1 MSSTLTWGRK
11 ESWIWPPRGFY
22 YTYGAIF
29 LAGILCALFVYLRFE
44 FGLSPLQRYYLPY
57 SIRTWTSGWR
67 APTGQY
73 QLLYIAGSHRPT
85 RVALDSDV
93 EAGTTAQMNGRPLP
107 VKLSAAAQNAGYMTL
122 FREAPRRYQN
132 RSLRVFLQHWIYGET
147 DMVNYFRA
155 PVIFGL
161 LAFVVQLPFSL
172 RKDIARRKQLRYG
185 RRLKGPILVEP
196 KEFTKQ
202 LAGDGIGLQVDHRK
216 TLLRIP
222 RHAENTHFLIVGDT
236 GSGKSTIIRQILCQ
250 VAERGHSAIVY
261 DPACEFVRQFYLP
274 DRGDI
279 VLNPLDERCPYWSPS
294 AELQRKAEAKALAVS
309 LFQPGG
315 NTQKFFVESPQK
327 VFAHLLSYLPTPTD
341 LVHWMSHPEEIDKR
355 VRNTE
360 LATLIDPRAPQQRTG
375 VLGSLNMV
383 ADSFRLLPTEA
394 EGNGSW
400 TATHWAEKRQGWIF
414 ITSRP
419 ALREALRPLISL
431 WLDSLVLRLL
441 TEPHPNQRP
450 AWFVID
456 ELASLQRLPQLHTA
470 ITENRKSNNPV
481 ILGFQGRSQLEAR
494 YGEDAE
500 AMLSQPATKIFLKT
514 SEPRAARWVSEAI
527 GEVEIER
534 LRNDFVDTKQRKPES
549 ERYRRR
555 CYELDPSVNRPGK
568 VDETALTELRT
579 LAASTRKE
587 TYLEVANTLEDF
599 VEGTGGKWDWD
610 DYITATT
617 FPDDPY
623 LQEVQSRMVN
633 LSGEF
638 PAGPHAGYCGV
649 DGFEVIRAYVRDL
662 RNQAAKFEVEPEIRT
677 S

>member
-1 MSSTLTWGRK
+1 
-11 ESWIWPPRGFY
+11 
-22 YTYGAIF
+22 
-29 LAGILCALFVYLRFE
+29 
-44 FGLSPLQRYYLPY
+44 
-57 SIRTWTSGWR
+57 
-67 APTGQY
+67 
-73 QLLYIAGSHRPT
+73 
-85 RVALDSDV
+85 
-93 EAGTTAQMNGRPLP
+93 MNGHSLP
-107 VKLSAAAQNAGYMTL
+107 VKLSATAQAAGYTTL
-122 FREAPRRYQN
+122 FREAPRHYENQG
-132 RSLRVFLQHWIYGET
+132 LRLFLRRWIYGET
-147 DMVNYFRA
+147 DIVNYFRA
-155 PVIFGL
+155 PMLFGL
-161 LAFVVQLPFSL
+161 LAVAIQLPFSL

-196 KEFTKQ
+196 KEFTKL
-202 LAGDGIGLQVDHRK
+202 LAGDGIGLQLKHQK
-216 TLLRIP
+216 ALLRIP

-279 VLNPLDERCPYWSPS
+279 VLNPLDERCPYWNPS

-394 EGNGSW
+394 EGNGQW
-400 TATHWAEKRQGWIF
+400 TATQWAEKRQGWIF

-431 WLDSLVLRLL
+431 WLDVLVLRLL

-527 GEVEIER
+527 GEIEIEK
-534 LRNDFVDTKQRKPES
+534 LRETHYDGQRAGINFALDRQTEPLVLPSEISGLDELHAFLKYGNHVTRFSFPYIDLPKAHKGFIERTMDDFLSSPPPAADSEPLAEHKLVPEDFS
-549 ERYRRR
+549 ERQA
-555 CYELDPSVNRPGK
+555 P
-568 VDETALTELRT
+568 
-579 LAASTRKE
+579 
-587 TYLEVANTLEDF
+587 LEFGNGQV
-599 VEGTGGKWDWD
+599 
-610 DYITATT
+610 
-617 FPDDPY
+617 
-623 LQEVQSRMVN
+623 
-633 LSGEF
+633 
-638 PAGPHAGYCGV
+638 
-649 DGFEVIRAYVRDL
+649 
-662 RNQAAKFEVEPEIRT
+662 
-677 S
+677 